1 MEGAAKGHS
10 TPGGILG
17 PSLCFAASGT
27 RSPSRLPGGLDS
39 LWHFSPTEYI
49 SLKLNLDCD
58 TLWYWVFD
66 QSGLFSLK
74 LRLRIP
80 GRKLRMSAPV

>member
-1 MEGAAKGHS
+1 M
-10 TPGGILG
+10 
-17 PSLCFAASGT
+17 
-27 RSPSRLPGGLDS
+27 
-39 LWHFSPTEYI
+39 WHFSPTEYI

-66 QSGLFSLK
+66 QSGLLSLK

>member
-1 MEGAAKGHS
+1 M
-10 TPGGILG
+10 
-17 PSLCFAASGT
+17 
-27 RSPSRLPGGLDS
+27 
-39 LWHFSPTEYI
+39 WHFSPTEYI